1 MTLVKCE
8 SHYEWVQSPTTCQ
21 LDFNAVER
29 RKRGVWTL
37 EGLENFV
44 FCFLFYGNDW
54 TIMTAR
60 KEMGVELITTK
71 TTMNIKKK
79 NCPAHIFFTL
89 FSTNIF

>member
-21 LDFNAVER
+21 LDYNVVER
-29 RKRGVWTL
+29 RKRGVWAL
-37 EGLENFV
+37 EGLKNFV
-44 FCFLFYGNDW
+44 FCFLFYGKDW

-71 TTMNIKKK
+71 TTMNSFSKKRKKK
-79 NCPAHIFFTL
+79 KDYNE
-89 FSTNIF
+89 